1 MIAPPFA
8 RCLCLLRGGGDL
20 GTGVAWRLSKAGFPV
35 VVIELAKP
43 LTVRRAVSLSSA
55 VTDGQV
61 EVEGLL
67 GVRADTSEAMAEA
80 LLAGAVPVMT
90 GVEVGDI
97 DPVVVID
104 ARLAKR
110 NIDTSISDAPLVI
123 ALGPGF
129 TAGVDCHAVIET
141 QRGHRLGRALWSGAA
156 APNTGTPG
164 VIGGRGA
171 ERVLRSPAE
180 GTVRWSV
187 EIGSRVAADQ
197 VLGHVDGQPVAAPFD
212 GVVRGLILDGSAVTS
227 RLKIGDVDPRFDVAC
242 DEISDKALAV
252 GGGVLEAV
260 TGWWSRR
267 PEAR

>member
-20 GTGVAWRLSKAGFPV
+20 GTGVAWRLAKVGFPV
-35 VVIELAKP
+35 VVVELPKP

-55 VTDGQV
+55 VTDGEV
-61 EVEGLL
+61 EVEGLR
-67 GVRADTSEAMAEA
+67 GVRADTGRAMAEA

-90 GVEVGDI
+90 GVDVADI

-110 NIDTSISDAPLVI
+110 NIDTTIMDADLVV

-164 VIGGRGA
+164 VVGGRGA
-171 ERVLRSPAE
+171 ERVLRSPSA
-180 GTVRWSV
+180 GIVRWSV
-187 EIGSRVAADQ
+187 EIGSRVVAGQ
-197 VLGHVDGQPVAAPFD
+197 VLGHVDGQSISAPFA
-212 GVVRGLILDGSAVTS
+212 GVVRGLILDGSAVATG
-227 RLKIGDVDPRFDVAC
+227 LKIGDVDPRLDVAC

-252 GGGVLEAV
+252 GGGVLEVV
-260 TGWWSRR
+260 TGWWAGR
-267 PEAR
+267 PEVR